1 MSDTGRNI
9 KKGLILPWRDEG
21 GRQKALIRL
30 KADGGRRDDDSLHSF
45 SIYTFDAK
53 SGNFIYSEEIT
64 SLSDLR
70 RFDRL
75 TMGIAE
81 KKIEEFYLS
90 LPLSML
96 GFRILNLPF
105 SDKKKITEVIPFELQ
120 GLIME
125 NVDDIVFDSLCLGK
139 EDGGFNVLVVYI
151 EKSRFDS
158 VLSVLSKAGIDPV
171 IAGSIEI
178 GYILKETTDP
188 VQITERL
195 IDYADRSDIKF
206 EEKMDFISEELKN
219 PTINLRTGAFEFRGD
234 TERISR
240 AVKIMTFLLIMIAI
254 VINLDLSF
262 RILRDRKDIT
272 LIRKEMKRSYSELFP
287 SEKKITDELYQLKA
301 HLKDVKEKRDLIGGV
316 QVTEFLLKLSQM
328 RSGGIVFNE
337 IGVSTEGL
345 SLKGEAASMD
355 EINNLKTVLSGIIQ
369 EINASDIKPLV
380 GGRLG
385 FSVSGRIKR

>member
-1 MSDTGRNI
+1 MLLSGTGRNI
-9 KKGLILPWRDEG
+9 KKRLRS
-21 GRQKALIRL
+21 RALIRL
-30 KADGGRRDDDSLHSF
+30 KAEGGRKGDDSLHSF
-45 SIYTFDAK
+45 SICTHDAK
-53 SGNFIYSEEIT
+53 SGNFICSEEIT
-64 SLSDLR
+64 LSPDLR
-70 RFDRL
+70 QR
-75 TMGIAE
+75 IAE

-96 GFRILNLPF
+96 SFRILNLPF
-105 SDKKKITEVIPFELQ
+105 WDKKRITEIIPFELQ

-125 NVDDIVFDSLCLGK
+125 NVDDIVFDSICLGK
-139 EDGGFNVLVVYI
+139 EDSGFNVLVVYI

-158 VLSVLSKAGIDPV
+158 ILGDLSNAGIDPV

-206 EEKMDFISEELKN
+206 EEKMDFISEELEN
-219 PTINLRTGAFEFRGD
+219 PTVNLRTGAFEFKGD
-234 TERISR
+234 AEKLSR
-240 AVKIMTFLLIMIAI
+240 AFKVMTFLLIVIAI
-254 VINLDLSF
+254 IINLDISF

-301 HLKDVKEKRDLIGGV
+301 HLKEVKEKRDLIGGV
-316 QVTEFLLKLSQM
+316 QVTELLLKLSQM
-328 RSGGIVFNE
+328 RPRGIVFHE

-355 EINNLKTVLSGIIQ
+355 EINNLKTVLFRITQ
-369 EINASDIKPLV
+369 EINASDIKPLA

-385 FSVSGRIKR
+385 FTVSGRIKR